1 MDFGAFVNF
10 FGKRD
15 GLVHISQL
23 STDRVKK
30 VTDVVS
36 EGDMVKVKFVGFD
49 RGKVKLSMKNIDQ
62 DTGEEANKKEES
74 PDTSIED

>member
-1 MDFGAFVNF
+1 MHLLISLEN
-10 FGKRD
+10 

-62 DTGEEANKKEES
+62 DTGEESNKKEES
-74 PDTSIED
+74 PGTSMED